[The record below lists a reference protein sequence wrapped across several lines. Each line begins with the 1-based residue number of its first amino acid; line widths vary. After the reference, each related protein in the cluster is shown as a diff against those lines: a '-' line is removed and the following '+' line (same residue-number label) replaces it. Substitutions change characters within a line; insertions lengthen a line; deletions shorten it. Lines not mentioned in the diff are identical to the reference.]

1 MIMCHH
7 DLREDSNNLYF
18 IHNENNKQKRKGT
31 QRETTVF

>member
-18 IHNENNKQKRKGT
+18 IRDENNKQKRT
-31 QRETTVF
+31 EQSETTVF